1 MRDLYTKLRKTTV
14 GNVCGNWVTDEY
26 FFELSNKEHEDGA
39 GGGNRPFNGWTSVIT
54 LIINEKY
61 IPSEGKFFKF
71 IIHHFY
77 KVFGI
82 LTSVKSLKKK

>member
-1 MRDLYTKLRKTTV
+1 MVLRAIKLYYWDIPIMRDLYTKLRKTTV

-61 IPSEGKFFKF
+61 IPSEGLWNFD
-71 IIHHFY
+71 
-77 KVFGI
+77 FG
-82 LTSVKSLKKK
+82 